1 MKIRALVKPYMR
13 ACVLGALLVPAVLY
27 ADAETG
33 VWAQRWR
40 DLWLTPDQQAQR
52 LFNAG
57 DYAAAAVRFSDPMR
71 IGTAWYRAGEFER
84 AAAAF
89 GQLASAEGHFNRANA
104 LLMQGHYDEAIEA
117 YGQALQQRPDWQ
129 LAIDNRDL
137 AVARQ
142 ARLAPPEDDAG
153 GTGGKLEADEIVFDN
168 TGRTSKVGNEQV
180 TGGDTGLTD
189 ARMRDLWLRRVE
201 TKPAD
206 FLRARFARQLDL
218 QTEAVR

>member
-13 ACVLGALLVPAVLY
+13 ACVLGALLVPARAVCG
-27 ADAETG
+27 AETG

-40 DLWLTPDQQAQR
+40 DLWRRQTSRRSACSTPATMPPRQC
-52 LFNAG
+52 
-57 DYAAAAVRFSDPMR
+57 VSVDPMR

-168 TGRTSKVGNEQV
+168 TGRTNKVGNEQV

-189 ARMRDLWLRRVE
+189 ARD
-201 TKPAD
+201 A
-206 FLRARFARQLDL
+206 
-218 QTEAVR
+218 

>member
-1 MKIRALVKPYMR
+1 MRIRASFSRYLGPCILV
-13 ACVLGALLVPAVLY
+13 VLLAPAGVY
-27 ADAETG
+27 ADARP
-33 VWAQRWR
+33 WAQRWGG
-40 DLWLTPDQQAQR
+40 LWLTPNQQAQR
-52 LFNAG
+52 LFDAG
-57 DYAAAAVRFSDPMR
+57 DYAAAAARFSDPMR
-71 IGTAWYRAGEFER
+71 IGAAWYRAGEFER

-89 GQLASAEGHFNRANA
+89 GQLSSAEGHFNRANA
-104 LLMQGHYDEAIEA
+104 LLLHGAYDEAIQA
-117 YGQALQQRPDWQ
+117 YGRALEQRPDWR

>member
-1 MKIRALVKPYMR
+1 
-13 ACVLGALLVPAVLY
+13 
-27 ADAETG
+27 
-33 VWAQRWR
+33 
-40 DLWLTPDQQAQR
+40 
-52 LFNAG
+52 
-57 DYAAAAVRFSDPMR
+57 
-71 IGTAWYRAGEFER
+71 
-84 AAAAF
+84 
-89 GQLASAEGHFNRANA
+89 
-104 LLMQGHYDEAIEA
+104 
-117 YGQALQQRPDWQ
+117 
-129 LAIDNRDL
+129 
-137 AVARQ
+137 VARQ